1 MIVYVCVCVLVFFMK
16 MQRIFCHLCSLF
28 ISLSIKWILFFLLC
42 TNVCVF
48 CDSLNYIV
56 FNKIMF
62 YALFTDVIQSFGL
75 FAGLHKPW
83 VQTVS
88 FDEILFTQWVLFF
101 LSLSSF
107 LSFSF
112 NVNDKC
118 SHMLQTIL
126 WSFLNWHLN
135 FRQMNSLQTMSMFF
149 FYFVKFVFRML
160 CLCWNAHIKN
170 RTLDFNKI
178 CMIWRSF
185 RLF

>member
-88 FDEILFTQWVLFF
+88 FDEILFTQWVLFS
-101 LSLSSF
+101 LSFSSF

-112 NVNDKC
+112 NFNVNDKC
-118 SHMLQTIL
+118 SRLLQSIL
-126 WSFLNWHLN
+126 WSSFKLA
-135 FRQMNSLQTMSMFF
+135 FELQTNELFAN
-149 FYFVKFVFRML
+149 YVHVFIFLR
-160 CLCWNAHIKN
+160 
-170 RTLDFNKI
+170 
-178 CMIWRSF
+178 
-185 RLF
+185 